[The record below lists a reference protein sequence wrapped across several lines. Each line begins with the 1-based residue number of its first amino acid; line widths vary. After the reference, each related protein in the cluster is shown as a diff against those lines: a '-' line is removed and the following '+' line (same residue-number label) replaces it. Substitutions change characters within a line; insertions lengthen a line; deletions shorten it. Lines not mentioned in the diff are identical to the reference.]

1 MKAKEHI
8 EQEVDKTINSLD
20 GAKRAEANPY
30 LFTRIKAR
38 LEREERSIWSI
49 ATAFISRPAVALA
62 AFLVAVLLNA
72 AVFLEYR
79 PATSETGQDDEQLF
93 ASEYNLSPDTI
104 YDSTIDPNET
114 VRTK

>member
-8 EQEVDKTINSLD
+8 EQAVDKTLNSLD
-20 GAKRAEANPY
+20 GVRRAEANPY

-38 LEREERSIWSI
+38 LEKEERSIWSM

-62 AFLVAVLLNA
+62 AFIIAVLLNA

-79 PATSETGQDDEQLF
+79 PATPEAGQDDEQLF
-93 ASEYNLSPDTI
+93 ASEYNLSTDTI

-114 VRTK
+114 PRTK